1 MAAILLL
8 KPAGVLNAAST
19 HRPPVPQ
26 GIRKKT
32 PDTLK
37 KKWNHKKANQGRK
50 ETEGSTMKI
59 ENSEHGALRLHLITA
74 ANVVEH

>member
-8 KPAGVLNAAST
+8 KPAGVLNTAST

-50 ETEGSTMKI
+50 ETDGFSMKI
-59 ENSEHGALRLHLITA
+59 ENSKKGALRLHLITF
-74 ANVVEH
+74 ANVVVH